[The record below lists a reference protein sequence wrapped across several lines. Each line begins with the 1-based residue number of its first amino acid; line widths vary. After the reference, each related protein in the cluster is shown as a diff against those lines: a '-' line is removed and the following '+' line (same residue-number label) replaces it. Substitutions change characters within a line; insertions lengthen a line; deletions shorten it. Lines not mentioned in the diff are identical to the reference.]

1 MNYLA
6 SFDIDNT
13 LVQSSAGHV
22 ESLILAIKDTYGL
35 ATSINVINHHGMTD
49 QEIIIRILEK
59 YDADDKIVRSKL
71 KKCIDQMQ
79 LQYAQIVQ
87 SENIVILEGVFNL
100 LTKLDQKGFLLGLV
114 TGNLEKIARAKLKK
128 IGIND
133 FFKFGGF
140 GSDHISRTELVKIA
154 IRRAGKQFDLDDNNQ
169 IFHFGDAPQDMR
181 AAREAGATPIGV
193 TTGIFS
199 AEALESA
206 GAYRVVPNLKKSLI
220 PIFFNLAR
228 AMVSRF
234 PVTNPSKNPF

>member
-1 MNYLA
+1 MKGMMNYLA

-13 LVQSSAGHV
+13 LIQSSAGHV
-22 ESLILAIKDTYGL
+22 ESLILAIKHIYGL
-35 ATSINVINHHGMTD
+35 ATSIDVINHHGMTD
-49 QEIIIRILEK
+49 QEIIIRILQN
-59 YDADDKIVRSKL
+59 YDVDDKIVRSKL
-71 KKCIDQMQ
+71 AKCIDHMR

-114 TGNLEKIARAKLKK
+114 TGNLETIARAKLKK

-140 GSDHISRTELVKIA
+140 GSDHISRAELVKIA
-154 IRRAGKQFDLDDNNQ
+154 IRRAANRYDLDDNNR

-181 AAREAGATPIGV
+181 AAREAGVTPIGV

-199 AEALESA
+199 AEDLEYA
-206 GAYRVVPNLKKSLI
+206 GAYQVIPNLKNTDGILQLLLDFSHT
-220 PIFFNLAR
+220 PQR
-228 AMVSRF
+228 D
-234 PVTNPSKNPF
+234 

>member
-22 ESLILAIKDTYGL
+22 QTLIMAIKEIYGL
-35 ATSINVINHHGMTD
+35 ETSINVINHHGMTD
-49 QEIIIRILEK
+49 QEIIIRILEQ
-59 YDADDKIVRSKL
+59 YDFDDKSVRSRL
-71 KKCIDQMQ
+71 KNCMDYMQ

-128 IGIND
+128 IGINH
-133 FFKFGGF
+133 FFTFGGF

-154 IRRAGKQFDLDDNNQ
+154 IRRAGNQFDPADNNQ

-181 AAREAGATPIGV
+181 AAREAGVTPIGV
-193 TTGIFS
+193 ATGIFS
-199 AEALESA
+199 ADELESA
-206 GAYRVVPNLKKSLI
+206 GAYQVVPNLKDTAAILNTLLDSTGTL
-220 PIFFNLAR
+220 
-228 AMVSRF
+228 
-234 PVTNPSKNPF
+234 

>member
-22 ESLILAIKDTYGL
+22 QTLIMAIKEIYGL
-35 ATSINVINHHGMTD
+35 ETSINVINHHGMTD

-59 YDADDKIVRSKL
+59 YDFDDKSVRSKL
-71 KKCIDQMQ
+71 KKCMDHMQ

-87 SENIVILEGVFNL
+87 SENIVILKGVFNL

-128 IGIND
+128 IGID
-133 FFKFGGF
+133 HFFTFGGF
-140 GSDHISRTELVKIA
+140 GSDHINRTNLIKIA
-154 IRRAGKQFDLDDNNQ
+154 IKRAEKQFGFVADNL

-181 AAREAGATPIGV
+181 AAREAGVIPIGV
-193 TTGIFS
+193 ATGIFS
-199 AEALESA
+199 PDELESA
-206 GAYRVVPNLKKSLI
+206 GAYQVVPNLKNTDAILRLML
-220 PIFFNLAR
+220 NA
-228 AMVSRF
+228 
-234 PVTNPSKNPF
+234 

>member
-140 GSDHISRTELVKIA
+140 GADHISRTELVKIA
-154 IRRAGKQFDLDDNNQ
+154 IRRAGNQFDLDDNNQ

-181 AAREAGATPIGV
+181 AAREAGVTPIGV
-193 TTGIFS
+193 TTGIFVKD
-199 AEALESA
+199 ELESA
-206 GAYRVVPNLKKSLI
+206 GACKIFPNLNDTDGILQFLLNETGKHS
-220 PIFFNLAR
+220 
-228 AMVSRF
+228 
-234 PVTNPSKNPF
+234 T